1 MITLK
6 APPSGFRQLTSPYN
20 LIREAEMLASVIAS
34 MLRGRVDFVLVEE
47 GPDRVSVWRNN
58 WVELPNEML
67 TLTKIRG
74 GAGK

>member
-20 LIREAEMLASVIAS
+20 FIKEAEMLASVIAS

-47 GPDRVSVWRNN
+47 GTDRVSVWRNK
-58 WVELPNEML
+58 WVEMPDA
-67 TLTKIRG
+67 TLSLVKVKG
-74 GAGK
+74 GRE